1 MKVREETLMRADFT
15 SRELGRIKN
24 ISQRSGDTLGEA
36 ISDLARRFIIT
47 AVAVTFCLVVFF
59 VLLIL
64 AQPSRLS
71 LVLSVWLAAL
81 PLQHSP
87 SHLLS
92 LTKPGV
98 SDALSAADRCF
109 CCREAVR

>member
-1 MKVREETLMRADFT
+1 MRTGFT

-59 VLLIL
+59 VLLVFGSAQSVIPGAIGL
-64 AQPSRLS
+64 ACGAAVAAFAQPPVIAYKAWRFRR
-71 LVLSVWLAAL
+71 
-81 PLQHSP
+81 
-87 SHLLS
+87 
-92 LTKPGV
+92 TRRG
-98 SDALSAADRCF
+98 
-109 CCREAVR
+109 

>member
-1 MKVREETLMRADFT
+1 MRTGFT

-36 ISDLARRFIIT
+36 ISDLARRFIIA

-59 VLLIL
+59 VLLVFGS
-64 AQPSRLS
+64 AQ
-71 LVLSVWLAAL
+71 SVIPGAIGPACGAAVAAFA
-81 PLQHSP
+81 